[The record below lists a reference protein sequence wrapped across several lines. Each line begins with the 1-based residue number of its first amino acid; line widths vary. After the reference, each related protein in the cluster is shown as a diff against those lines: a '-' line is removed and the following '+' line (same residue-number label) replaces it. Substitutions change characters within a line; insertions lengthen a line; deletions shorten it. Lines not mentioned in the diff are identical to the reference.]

1 MKTDKSKIEALLR
14 TEVPITIE
22 CTDVTVSTNDDIR
35 QKARLGTKEI
45 YVLIADRQTAGKG
58 SKGRSF
64 FSPESTGCYMS
75 LLLRPR
81 LRPEQCTLLTTM
93 AAVAA
98 SEAIE
103 KVADKQVSIK
113 WVNDLYFEGRKIAGI
128 LTEGAFSDSTKIDY
142 AVVGIGINLTEP
154 EGGFP
159 DEIKNIAGA
168 LGSEEI
174 KNELIAEFINNFVS
188 YYNKLPDKEYM
199 KKYESRLFFLGKE
212 VNVIQGECS
221 FSARAL
227 GVDDM
232 CGLVVER
239 ADGTRITL
247 NSGEISIRI

>member
-22 CTDVTVSTNDDIR
+22 CTDVTASTNDDIR
-35 QKARLGTKEI
+35 QKARLGTEEI

-64 FSPESTGCYMS
+64 FSPEGTGCYMS
-75 LLLRPR
+75 LLLRPS
-81 LRPEQCTLLTTM
+81 LRPAECTLLTTM
-93 AAVAA
+93 AAAA
-98 SEAIE
+98 TAKAIE
-103 KVADKQVSIK
+103 RVCNKAVDIK
-113 WVNDLYFEGRKIAGI
+113 WVNDIYSGGRKLAGI
-128 LTEGAFSDSTKIDY
+128 LTEGAFINSDKIDY

-159 DEIKNIAGA
+159 EELKNIAGA
-168 LGSEEI
+168 LGNEEI
-174 KNELIAEFINNFVS
+174 KNELIAEIINEFTA
-188 YYNKLPDKEYM
+188 YYIRLPDKDYMNEYRR
-199 KKYESRLFFLGKE
+199 RLFFLGRE
-212 VNVIQGECS
+212 VRVIQGEKS
-221 FSARAL
+221 FTATAKDI
-227 GVDDM
+227 DDM